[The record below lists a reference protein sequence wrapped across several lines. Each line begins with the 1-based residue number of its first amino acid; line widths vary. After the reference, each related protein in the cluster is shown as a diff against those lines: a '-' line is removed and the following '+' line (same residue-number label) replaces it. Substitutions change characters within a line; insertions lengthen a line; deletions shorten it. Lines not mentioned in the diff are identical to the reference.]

1 MTTADATNCPTITG
15 VCEDSGVSTADVY
28 DGVARV
34 AQALASGTRL
44 KMLELLAQRERAVQE
59 IATSAGLNVT
69 TASAHL
75 QVMREAGLVTS
86 RRDGRQIFYRLS
98 GEDVAA
104 LTVEL
109 ARVAERHRAGVR
121 ADLAAALPLEGI
133 RLMSRA
139 ELVAA
144 SKAGRVVVLDVRPSE
159 EYEAGHLKGAV
170 SIPLDQLAA
179 RLDEIPADAEVV
191 AYCRGRYCVLS
202 HEAVRLLDS
211 RGLSASLAA
220 GGIAEWIGEVVKLRR
235 GTEP

>member
-1 MTTADATNCPTITG
+1 M
-15 VCEDSGVSTADVY
+15 STADVY

-59 IATSAGLNVT
+59 LAGAASLNVT

-75 QVMREAGLVTS
+75 QVLREAGLVIS
-86 RRDGRQIFYRLS
+86 RRVSRQILYRLA

-104 LTVEL
+104 LVAHV
-109 ARVAERHRAGVR
+109 ARVAERHRASVR
-121 ADLAAALPLEGI
+121 ADLAAALPVEGI

-144 SKAGRVVVLDVRPSE
+144 SKGGSVVVLDVRPTD
-159 EYEAGHLKGAV
+159 EYVAGHLRGAV
-170 SIPLDQLAA
+170 SIPLSELAD
-179 RLDEIPADAEVV
+179 RLNEVPADAEVV

-202 HEAVRLLDS
+202 HEAVRLLLAH
-211 RGLSASLAA
+211 GVSASLTED
-220 GGIAEWIGEVVKLRR
+220 GIAEWLGAGVKLRP
-235 GTEP
+235 GPEP